1 MPVKTK
7 AMQHPLPQIH
17 LSMASVRLSI
27 LKLDWNMEVQQH
39 HLLLD
44 LVMTGIT
51 HLIDPLQEKNTVTL
65 SGDDKGKETGTTTEA
80 SYSKEEKSEN
90 NSVST
95 EAENSRGDS
104 SSGVNGSSET
114 STNGGEQV
122 DPKTETSTSTSNEH
136 NESQGADGSSGSN
149 NCNGPEQTDRLS
161 AMLIAY
167 AMISRQVV
175 SERVII
181 AVRLMMQAHNTG
193 KSGRGKVLGKNEER
207 HRTPA
212 FLQQSTG
219 TGTDRHAESLT
230 LNHHGYKAM
239 IQPEN
244 YKLQL
249 SDPSSNM
256 PSMDEPLLP
265 LVQRDQKYI
274 SKKDRRSSCDV
285 PSRCATSF
293 SPSSYLKANF
303 STLNHLPPTDETT
316 STVPSP
322 NMQRVHSSPSIFT
335 SSKEAHC
342 VDELGGQS
350 HAAAAAQY
358 TPSIA
363 RRAIVSVIL
372 YISIGVLVYMT
383 NVEGFKGKSTFKLVD
398 ALYFTIISL
407 CTIGY
412 GDIVPCTTF
421 TKVFTCLFLLVGVRF
436 IDLMLNGL
444 LTNVLD
450 KQRTVLLSTMD
461 DNKLNKVFDTY
472 MIDARKKRSRGRM
485 KVILALSVVAGTIS
499 ICTIIVHEVEGLNWI
514 DSFYL
519 SVISVTT
526 VGYGDKSFSTT
537 AGRLTATVCL
547 LVSTLAVAKAF
558 LFLTDL
564 RMDKRN
570 RRTTKWILKKKMDNE
585 PLVGDLENHPAVSKS
600 DFVIYKLKE
609 MGKIDEKDIKMI
621 SDQFDQIEF
630 GKCERIPLADII
642 GKL

>member
-1 MPVKTK
+1 MS
-7 AMQHPLPQIH
+7 
-17 LSMASVRLSI
+17 SM
-27 LKLDWNMEVQQH
+27 K
-39 HLLLD
+39 
-44 LVMTGIT
+44 
-51 HLIDPLQEKNTVTL
+51 
-65 SGDDKGKETGTTTEA
+65 
-80 SYSKEEKSEN
+80 
-90 NSVST
+90 
-95 EAENSRGDS
+95 
-104 SSGVNGSSET
+104 
-114 STNGGEQV
+114 
-122 DPKTETSTSTSNEH
+122 
-136 NESQGADGSSGSN
+136 
-149 NCNGPEQTDRLS
+149 
-161 AMLIAY
+161 
-167 AMISRQVV
+167 
-175 SERVII
+175 
-181 AVRLMMQAHNTG
+181 
-193 KSGRGKVLGKNEER
+193 
-207 HRTPA
+207 
-212 FLQQSTG
+212 
-219 TGTDRHAESLT
+219 
-230 LNHHGYKAM
+230 
-239 IQPEN
+239 
-244 YKLQL
+244 
-249 SDPSSNM
+249 
-256 PSMDEPLLP
+256 EPLLP

-274 SKKDRRSSCDV
+274 SKKDRRRSCDV

-293 SPSSYLKANF
+293 SPNSYVKANF
-303 STLNHLPPTDETT
+303 STPNHLPPTDE
-316 STVPSP
+316 STNMVSSP
-322 NMQRVHSSPSIFT
+322 NIQRVHSSPSIFT

-342 VDELGGQS
+342 VDELDGQS
-350 HAAAAAQY
+350 HAADAQY

-363 RRAIVSVIL
+363 RQAIVSVIL

-436 IDLMLNGL
+436 IDLVLNGL

-485 KVILALSVVAGTIS
+485 KVIFALLVVAGTIS

-585 PLVGDLENHPAVSKS
+585 PLVGDLDNDPAVSKS

-609 MGKIDEKDIKMI
+609 MGKIDEKDIKLI

>member
-1 MPVKTK
+1 
-7 AMQHPLPQIH
+7 
-17 LSMASVRLSI
+17 
-27 LKLDWNMEVQQH
+27 
-39 HLLLD
+39 
-44 LVMTGIT
+44 
-51 HLIDPLQEKNTVTL
+51 
-65 SGDDKGKETGTTTEA
+65 
-80 SYSKEEKSEN
+80 
-90 NSVST
+90 
-95 EAENSRGDS
+95 
-104 SSGVNGSSET
+104 
-114 STNGGEQV
+114 
-122 DPKTETSTSTSNEH
+122 
-136 NESQGADGSSGSN
+136 
-149 NCNGPEQTDRLS
+149 
-161 AMLIAY
+161 
-167 AMISRQVV
+167 
-175 SERVII
+175 
-181 AVRLMMQAHNTG
+181 
-193 KSGRGKVLGKNEER
+193 
-207 HRTPA
+207 
-212 FLQQSTG
+212 
-219 TGTDRHAESLT
+219 
-230 LNHHGYKAM
+230 M

-249 SDPSSNM
+249 SNPTSNM
-256 PSMDEPLLP
+256 SSMEEPLLP
-265 LVQRDQKYI
+265 LVQRNQKYI
-274 SKKDRRSSCDV
+274 SKEDRRRSCDV

-293 SPSSYLKANF
+293 SPNSYLKANF
-303 STLNHLPPTDETT
+303 STLNHLPPTDG
-316 STVPSP
+316 STNMVSSP
-322 NMQRVHSSPSIFT
+322 NIQRVHSSPSIFT

-342 VDELGGQS
+342 VDELDGQS
-350 HAAAAAQY
+350 HAAATQY

-363 RRAIVSVIL
+363 RQAIASVIL

-383 NVEGFKGKSTFKLVD
+383 NVDGFKGKSTFKLVD

-412 GDIVPCTTF
+412 GDIVPCTNF

-485 KVILALSVVAGTIS
+485 KVILALAVVAGTIS

-570 RRTTKWILKKKMDNE
+570 RRTTKWILQKKMDNE
-585 PLVGDLENHPAVSKS
+585 PLVGDLDNDPAVRYGTVS
-600 DFVIYKLKE
+600 
-609 MGKIDEKDIKMI
+609 MKDYFM
-621 SDQFDQIEF
+621 
-630 GKCERIPLADII
+630 
-642 GKL
+642 

>member
-1 MPVKTK
+1 MS
-7 AMQHPLPQIH
+7 
-17 LSMASVRLSI
+17 SM
-27 LKLDWNMEVQQH
+27 E
-39 HLLLD
+39 
-44 LVMTGIT
+44 
-51 HLIDPLQEKNTVTL
+51 
-65 SGDDKGKETGTTTEA
+65 
-80 SYSKEEKSEN
+80 
-90 NSVST
+90 
-95 EAENSRGDS
+95 
-104 SSGVNGSSET
+104 
-114 STNGGEQV
+114 
-122 DPKTETSTSTSNEH
+122 
-136 NESQGADGSSGSN
+136 
-149 NCNGPEQTDRLS
+149 
-161 AMLIAY
+161 
-167 AMISRQVV
+167 
-175 SERVII
+175 
-181 AVRLMMQAHNTG
+181 
-193 KSGRGKVLGKNEER
+193 
-207 HRTPA
+207 
-212 FLQQSTG
+212 
-219 TGTDRHAESLT
+219 
-230 LNHHGYKAM
+230 
-239 IQPEN
+239 
-244 YKLQL
+244 
-249 SDPSSNM
+249 
-256 PSMDEPLLP
+256 EPLLP

-274 SKKDRRSSCDV
+274 SKKERRRSSDV

-293 SPSSYLKANF
+293 SPNNYLKANF
-303 STLNHLPPTDETT
+303 SALNHLPCTDE
-316 STVPSP
+316 STNMVSSP
-322 NMQRVHSSPSIFT
+322 NIQRVHSSPSIFT
-335 SSKEAHC
+335 SSKEAPC
-342 VDELGGQS
+342 VDELDGQS
-350 HAAAAAQY
+350 HAAAAQY
-358 TPSIA
+358 TSSIA
-363 RRAIVSVIL
+363 RQAIVSVIL

-421 TKVFTCLFLLVGVRF
+421 TKVFTCLFLLVGVHF

-461 DNKLNKVFDTY
+461 DKKLNKVFDTY

-485 KVILALSVVAGTIS
+485 KVILALAVVAGTIS
-499 ICTIIVHEVEGLNWI
+499 ICTIIVHEVEDLNWI

-526 VGYGDKSFSTT
+526 VGYGDKTFSTT

-570 RRTTKWILKKKMDNE
+570 RRTTKWILQKKMDNE
-585 PLVGDLENHPAVSKS
+585 PLVGDLDNDPAVSKS